1 VASPTPNSVI
11 TPLLPGRIDWERAY
25 RRYCRFWIS
34 LARGNGLSE
43 AQARDAVHAVL
54 LVLLSDPTRQFES
67 LEHIRNYVARAVIN
81 RATVERQRPDRA
93 ATSAELFDS
102 TISSRSDNAM
112 SADRNLLEVENDA
125 ILREALLSL
134 PRKGFEI
141 IKLRFYCGFT
151 FLEMSQMLHS
161 PISTLKSREDAAL
174 KQIRRIL
181 RQRGIG
187 CNLGPVGRGK

>member
-1 VASPTPNSVI
+1 VDSPTPNNVV
-11 TPLLPGRIDWERAY
+11 TPLLPGRIDWEKAY

-43 AQARDAVHAVL
+43 TQARDAVHAVL
-54 LVLLSDPTRQFES
+54 LVLLGDPNREFES
-67 LEHIRNYVARAVIN
+67 QEHIRNYVARAVIN
-81 RATVERQRPDRA
+81 RASVERRRPDRA
-93 ATSAELFDS
+93 ATSAEVFES
-102 TISSRSDNAM
+102 AMGIRSDCAT
-112 SADRNLLEVENDA
+112 SADRNLLEAERDV

-151 FLEMSQMLHS
+151 FLEMSQILHK

-174 KQIRRIL
+174 RQLRRSL
-181 RQRGIG
+181 WRRGIG
-187 CNLGPVGRGK
+187 CDVDRVGRER

>member
-1 VASPTPNSVI
+1 VASPTPNRVI
-11 TPLLPGRIDWERAY
+11 TPLLPDRLEWEKAY

-54 LVLLSDPTRQFES
+54 SVLLGDPNRQFES
-67 LEHIRNYVARAVIN
+67 QEHIRNYVARAVIN

-93 ATSAELFDS
+93 AASADLFDS
-102 TISSRSDNAM
+102 AMSSRSDSAM
-112 SADRNLLEVENDA
+112 SADRDLLDAENDG
-125 ILREALLSL
+125 ILRGALLGL
-134 PRKGFEI
+134 PRKSFEI

-151 FLEMSQMLHS
+151 FLEMSQMLHK

-174 KQIRRIL
+174 RQIRSIM
-181 RQRGIG
+181 RQRGLEVDLDR
-187 CNLGPVGRGK
+187 LGREK

>member
-11 TPLLPGRIDWERAY
+11 TPLFQGRIDWERAY

-43 AQARDAVHAVL
+43 TQARDAVHAVL
-54 LVLLSDPTRQFES
+54 LVLLGDPTRQFES

-81 RATVERQRPDRA
+81 RAIVERQRPDRA
-93 ATSAELFDS
+93 AACAEVFDS
-102 TISSRSDNAM
+102 AMSSRSDSAM
-112 SADRNLLEVENDA
+112 SADRNLLEEESDA

-151 FLEMSQMLHS
+151 FLEISQMLQK

-187 CNLGPVGRGK
+187 CDVDRVRRG

>member
-1 VASPTPNSVI
+1 VAPATTNSVVTRLI
-11 TPLLPGRIDWERAY
+11 PGRIDWEKAY

-54 LVLLSDPTRQFES
+54 LVLLGDPSREFES
-67 LEHIRNYVARAVIN
+67 QEHIRNYVARAVIN
-81 RATVERQRPDRA
+81 RAAVERQRPDRA
-93 ATSAELFDS
+93 ASSAELFDS
-102 TISSRSDNAM
+102 AMCIRSDSAM
-112 SADRNLLEVENDA
+112 LADRRLLESEGDDA
-125 ILREALLSL
+125 LRAALLSL

-151 FLEMSQMLHS
+151 FLEMSQMLHM

-174 KQIRRIL
+174 RKIRRVL
-181 RQRGIG
+181 RQRGMG
-187 CNLGPVGRGK
+187 CDSD